1 MTGESRAGAKGFAG
15 LRKAQW
21 RADLRRPR
29 RAAAFDLDPA
39 EERRLVRAA
48 AAGDRAA
55 LDRLLRSLSGV
66 LLRYGRA
73 FCGDPDDAEDVRQA
87 VYLALLRTLRTW
99 RGEGSLT
106 SWAYVVARNACARRH
121 RRPAGAREIRSLEAG
136 GVGDRAVELADPRQD
151 PERAADRARARAAIE
166 AALRAL
172 PKSQREV
179 VLLRDVE
186 GLSARE
192 TGRMLRLSERAV
204 KSRLHRGRLALR
216 ATLAS
221 WAPDGAGGRHVERA
235 AAGCPDTALWL
246 SRFVEGELGD
256 DACEIL
262 SAHMAKCGAC
272 AGVCDTLRAALRSC
286 RELGGHEL
294 PPPVR
299 RELRDRLEVALAEA
313 RAKAAPA
320 RGRGARRRA

>member
-1 MTGESRAGAKGFAG
+1 MTGESQGGAKGFA
-15 LRKAQW
+15 RFQKAQW
-21 RADLRRPR
+21 RRELRRSR
-29 RAAAFDLDPA
+29 RAPAFDLDPA

-55 LDRLLRSLSGV
+55 LDRLLRALSGV
-66 LLRYGRA
+66 LLRYGRT

-99 RGEGSLT
+99 RGEGSLA

-121 RRPAGAREIRSLEAG
+121 RRPAGARAPRSLDADLDGHRVAE
-136 GVGDRAVELADPRQD
+136 VADPRQD
-151 PERAADRARARAAIE
+151 PERAVDRARAGVAIE

-172 PKSQREV
+172 PRSQREV

-216 ATLAS
+216 AALAT
-221 WAPDGAGGRHVERA
+221 WAPERAVARRGGGA

-262 SAHMAKCGAC
+262 SAHVAQCPACG
-272 AGVCDTLRAALRSC
+272 GVCDSLRAALRSC
-286 RELGGHEL
+286 RDLGGHEL
-294 PPPVR
+294 PPDAR
-299 RELRDRLEVALAEA
+299 RELRDRLAAALAEA
-313 RAKAAPA
+313 RSSAAPA
-320 RGRGARRRA
+320 RARRRA